1 MRLSTGCLML
11 GLLIPNVALGQEYSD
26 IELLE
31 AFEAQREAVQ
41 KLRQGQ
47 ATRGLTRSV
56 QQITLDNVDEPIT
69 AVTDGLNSLV
79 PAKTETGATLTA
91 VPEGSDAP
99 VTPGQPTP
107 LKPTGESPNLPK
119 TIVHLDFKN
128 PINIRIV
135 FAYDSA
141 SLSDDQTPKL
151 MQMCRVI
158 KAGDIKLFRIV
169 GHTDA
174 TGPDIYNERLSLLR
188 AKEVK
193 RFLVDECSI
202 PEAKLDPIGFG
213 ERFLYDAEDPANGL
227 NRRVEFQALG

>member
-1 MRLSTGCLML
+1 MKLLKGCLIL
-11 GLLIPNVALGQEYSD
+11 GLLVPNLGSAQEYSD

-31 AFEAQREAVQ
+31 AFEAQREAVA

-69 AVTDGLNSLV
+69 AITEGLKSLV
-79 PAKTETGATLTA
+79 PDTSETGATITA
-91 VPEGSDAP
+91 LPNANG
-99 VTPGQPTP
+99 TPQKAGEPTP
-107 LKPTGESPNLPK
+107 LQPGSATLEAPK

-141 SLSDDQTPKL
+141 SLSQDQTPKL

-158 KAGDIKLFRIV
+158 KAGDIELYRIV

-174 TGPDIYNERLSLLR
+174 VGPDSYNEKLSLLR

-193 RFLVDECSI
+193 RFLVDECAI

-213 ERFLYDAEDPANGL
+213 ERFLYDANDPRNGL

>member
-1 MRLSTGCLML
+1 MKILKGCLIL
-11 GLLIPNVALGQEYSD
+11 GMLIPSPILAQDYSD

-31 AFEAQREAVQ
+31 AFEAQRDSVR

-56 QQITLDNVDEPIT
+56 QKITLDNVDEPIT
-69 AVTDGLNSLV
+69 AITEGLNALV
-79 PAKTETGATLTA
+79 PEQSETGATITA
-91 VPEGSDAP
+91 LPSDGSQPAAL
-99 VTPGQPTP
+99 GEPTP
-107 LKPTGESPNLPK
+107 LQPADATSNAPK
-119 TIVHLDFKN
+119 TIVHLNFKN

-141 SLSDDQTPKL
+141 SLTDDQTPKL

-158 KAGDIKLFRIV
+158 KAGDIDVYRIV

-174 TGPDIYNERLSLLR
+174 AGPEPYNEQLSLLR

-193 RFLVDECSI
+193 RFLVDECTI
-202 PEAKLDPIGFG
+202 PEAKLNPIGFG
-213 ERFLYDAEDPANGL
+213 ERFLYDQNDPRNGL